1 MTREEAKTLLPVITA
16 FAAGKDIQFYDTIR
30 SAWHTALVINGTG
43 LQWRVKPEPREAWVC
58 FNCYAIRLYSLDICL
73 NCSTKLMKYPVSH
86 MRSVEDTV

>member
-58 FNCYAIRLYSLDICL
+58 FNCRAARMSAYT
-73 NCSTKLMKYPVSH
+73 NCPLCSGPNNYPMTH
-86 MRSVEDTV
+86 MVENPV